1 MLATITLALFA
12 VLLGAAILLAG
23 YRFFLVMLPIW
34 GFFGGLW
41 LGAYSVTLILGTGF
55 LATTT
60 GLVVGFVVGIIGAVL
75 SYLFYLVG
83 VLIIAG
89 AFGGALGSGIM
100 SSLGFDP
107 GLIMAIVTIV
117 SALIGAGLTLL
128 FSLQK
133 YVLIAFTAIAGAVLV
148 VFAGMLTFGQIT
160 PSDLQSGANLI
171 QPIFHGSWFWSIVWL
186 VLTIVGVVVQIR
198 ANQTYAFQKEMYV
211 EGWG

>member
-12 VLLGAAILLAG
+12 VLLGAAILFAG

-41 LGAYSVTLILGTGF
+41 LGAYTVTLILGTGF

-60 GLVVGFVVGIIGAVL
+60 GLVVGFVVGILGAVL
-75 SYLFYLVG
+75 SYLFYMVG

-100 SSLGFDP
+100 SALGFDP

-117 SALIGAGLTLL
+117 SALIAAGLTLL

-133 YVLIAFTAIAGAVLV
+133 YVLIALTAMAGAILV
-148 VFAGMLTFGQIT
+148 VLAGMLTFGQVAVA
-160 PSDLQSGANLI
+160 DLQAGGNAI
-171 QPIFHGSWFWSIVWL
+171 QPIFEGSWFWGIVWL
-186 VLTIVGVVVQIR
+186 ALAVAGVVVQIR
-198 ANQTYAFQKEMYV
+198 ANRTYVFTHDMYV

>member
-12 VLLGAAILLAG
+12 VFLGAAILLAG

-41 LGAYSVTLILGTGF
+41 LGAYVVTLIFGTGF

-75 SYLFYLVG
+75 SYLFYMVG

-89 AFGGALGSGIM
+89 AFGGALASSIM
-100 SSLGFDP
+100 SALGFDP
-107 GLIMAIVTIV
+107 GLIMAIVVIV
-117 SALIGAGLTLL
+117 SALIAAGLTLL
-128 FSLQK
+128 LNLQK
-133 YVLIAFTAIAGAVLV
+133 LVLIVLTAMAGAILV
-148 VFAGMLTFGQIT
+148 VLAGLLVFGQVT
-160 PSDLQSGANLI
+160 VADLQAGGNAI
-171 QPIFHGSWFWSIVWL
+171 QPIFEGSWFWGIVWL
-186 VLTIVGVVVQIR
+186 VLAVAGVVVQIR
-198 ANQTYAFQKEMYV
+198 ANRTYVFTRDMYV

>member
-41 LGAYSVTLILGTGF
+41 LGAYVVTLIFGTGF

-75 SYLFYLVG
+75 SYLFYMVG

-89 AFGGALGSGIM
+89 AFGGALASGIM
-100 SSLGFDP
+100 GALGFDP

-117 SALIGAGLTLL
+117 GALIAAGLTLL
-128 FSLQK
+128 LNLQK
-133 YVLIAFTAIAGAVLV
+133 LVLIVLTAMAGAVLV
-148 VFAGMLTFGQIT
+148 VLAGMLTFGQVT
-160 PSDLQSGANLI
+160 VADLQAGANAL
-171 QPIFHGSWFWSIVWL
+171 QPIFEGSWFWGVVWL
-186 VLTIVGVVVQIR
+186 VLAVAGAVVQFR
-198 ANQTYAFQKEMYV
+198 ANRTYVFTRDMYV

>member
-1 MLATITLALFA
+1 VTLALFA
-12 VLLGAAILLAG
+12 VLLGAATLLAG

-41 LGAYSVTLILGTGF
+41 LGAYGVTLILGTGF

-75 SYLFYLVG
+75 SYLFYMVG

-89 AFGGALGSGIM
+89 AFGGALASSIM
-100 SSLGFDP
+100 SALGFDP

-117 SALIGAGLTLL
+117 SALIAAGLTLL
-128 FSLQK
+128 LNLQK
-133 YVLIAFTAIAGAVLV
+133 LVLIVLTAMAGAVLV
-148 VFAGMLTFGQIT
+148 VLAGMLAFGQVT
-160 PSDLQSGANLI
+160 VADLQAGGNAI
-171 QPIFHGSWFWSIVWL
+171 QPIFEGSWFWGIVWL
-186 VLTIVGVVVQIR
+186 VLAVVGVVVQIR
-198 ANQTYAFQKEMYV
+198 ANRTYVFTRDMYV